1 MRTVEAPIGYMSP
14 DGVVV
19 DTQRPGGVLRAPT
32 RPNDD
37 EVYKALAMHECTVHD
52 LAAADARMPSLD
64 TTGFDTIDLSSL
76 ALLQNLLQGIGKAN
90 TITHDQIKRIH
101 RMLLGKS
108 FRLSNGK
115 TLRILFVAG
124 EGTILRKAGPNAL
137 KINVDEPITD
147 INGHDGAQAVH
158 GDQDVRGT
166 PVRQM
171 LKGAAPWIFRH
182 EAPDGFNRRSPLFLL
197 NLWIPLQ
204 QITRPLVLMDERTL
218 DRKKHQLRYAL
229 PTAWFL
235 DRPEDRQMNDIW
247 TYLHDPA
254 QQWYFTS
261 AMDSRRAYVFNT
273 LGNPHGS
280 CTLPGEAM
288 AEQCYKALQAVCRA
302 TQQHDNNALQAITE
316 PDIAAL
322 SADCTA
328 PLRNA
333 IETMVA
339 LLQEVKAQP
348 AADWQQRARVAM
360 DRVVRKSIEMR
371 MVCWVS
377 G

>member
-1 MRTVEAPIGYMSP
+1 MRTVKAPIGYMSA
-14 DGVVV
+14 DGVAI
-19 DTQRPGGVLRAPT
+19 DTLRPGGVLRAPT

-52 LAAADARMPSLD
+52 LAAADALLPSLG

-76 ALLQNLLQGIGKAN
+76 ADLQSLLQGIGKAN
-90 TITHDQIKRIH
+90 TITHEQIKRIH
-101 RMLLGKS
+101 RLLLGKS

-115 TLRILFVAG
+115 KLRILFVAG

-218 DRKKHQLRYAL
+218 DRQKHQLRYAL

-235 DRPEDRQMNDIW
+235 DRPEDRQLNDIW

-261 AMDSRRAYVFNT
+261 ELDSRRAYVFNT

-280 CTLPGEAM
+280 FILPGEDI
-288 AEQCYKALQAVCRA
+288 AEQLYKALQAACRA
-302 TQQHDNNALQAITE
+302 SQQHDSSALQAIAT
-316 PDIAAL
+316 PDLARL
-322 SADCTA
+322 PADCPA
-328 PLRNA
+328 PLRKA
-333 IETMVA
+333 IDAMVA
-339 LLQEVKAQP
+339 LLQEVKQQP
-348 AADWQQRARVAM
+348 AADWEQRALAAM

-371 MVCWVS
+371 TVCWVS
-377 G
+377 

>member
-1 MRTVEAPIGYMSP
+1 MRSVKASIGYMSP
-14 DGVVV
+14 DGVAV
-19 DTQRPGGVLRAPT
+19 DTQRSGGVLRAPT

-37 EVYKALAMHECTVHD
+37 EVYKALAMHDCTVHD
-52 LAAADARMPSLD
+52 LAAADALTPSLD

-76 ALLQNLLQGIGKAN
+76 ADLQNLLQGIGKAN

-101 RMLLGKS
+101 RSLLGKS

-115 TLRILFVAG
+115 KLRVLFVAG
-124 EGTILRKAGPNAL
+124 EGTILRKAGPNGM

-166 PVRQM
+166 PVRQI
-171 LKGAAPWIFRH
+171 LKGAAPWVFRH

-235 DRPEDRQMNDIW
+235 DRPEDRQVNDIW
-247 TYLHDPA
+247 TYLHDPG

-261 AMDSRRAYVFNT
+261 ALDSRRAYVFNT

-280 CTLPGEAM
+280 FILPGEAH
-288 AEQCYKALQAVCRA
+288 AEACYKALQAAMRA
-302 TQQHDNNALQAITE
+302 EDFAL
-316 PDIAAL
+316 PDVSSL
-322 SADCTA
+322 PADCTV
-328 PLRNA
+328 PLRKA
-333 IETMVA
+333 IDTMIA
-339 LLQEVKAQP
+339 LLQEVKQQP
-348 AADWQQRARVAM
+348 AADWQARALAAM
-360 DRVVRKSIEMR
+360 DRMVRKSIEMR
-371 MVCWVS
+371 LVAWV